1 MFADLIPG
9 EWLVVALAIL
19 NLALLLYAGR
29 LRLELWA
36 SRRVIAALEVA
47 DIREPKKPRSS
58 KSTLPALLAV
68 ALVLLALSQA
78 LGHFFG

>member
-19 NLALLLYAGR
+19 NVALLLYTGW

-36 SRRVIAALEVA
+36 SRRVIAALEIA
-47 DIREPKKPRSS
+47 DVRESKKPRSN
-58 KSTLPALLAV
+58 KSTLPALLAL

-78 LGHFFG
+78 LGYFFG